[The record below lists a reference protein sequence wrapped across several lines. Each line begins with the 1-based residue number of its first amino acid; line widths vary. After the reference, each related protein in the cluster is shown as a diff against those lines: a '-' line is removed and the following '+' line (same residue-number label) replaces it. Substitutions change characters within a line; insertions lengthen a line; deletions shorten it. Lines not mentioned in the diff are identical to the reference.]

1 MHAAGRN
8 VSLALAQKHDFN
20 PWTVPDDYTVYK
32 FAPDYVKPLLHPHWQ
47 TQKAVHPIYAYF
59 FGMFYLVM
67 GKLIFEC
74 SQVLT
79 FIIIHACTCDWPV
92 GSCAIFGNILV
103 LKIFSHYKS
112 LRTPA
117 NMLVM
122 NLAISD
128 LLLMISLIPEA
139 VYNFF
144 CGGPWQFGDLG
155 CQIHAFCG
163 QLLILPLDFSGL
175 INGF

>member
-1 MHAAGRN
+1 M
-8 VSLALAQKHDFN
+8 L
-20 PWTVPDDYTVYK
+20 
-32 FAPDYVKPLLHPHWQ
+32 
-47 TQKAVHPIYAYF
+47 
-59 FGMFYLVM
+59 
-67 GKLIFEC
+67 
-74 SQVLT
+74 
-79 FIIIHACTCDWPV
+79 

-103 LKIFSHYKS
+103 LKIFSRYKS

-128 LLLMISLIPEA
+128 LLLMLALIPEA
-139 VYNFF
+139 VYNFS

-163 QLLILPLDFSGL
+163 QL
-175 INGF
+175 